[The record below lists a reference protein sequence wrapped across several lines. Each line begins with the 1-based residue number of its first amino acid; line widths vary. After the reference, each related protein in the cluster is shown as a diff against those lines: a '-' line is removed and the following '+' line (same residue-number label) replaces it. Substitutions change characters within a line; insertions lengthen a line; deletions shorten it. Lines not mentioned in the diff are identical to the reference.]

1 MFNIKLKGIYK
12 NENQLSKGNLHKNSI
27 MFDEPN
33 SISESFLKGFLI
45 STPFFILAIIA
56 CYLKIKTNNIFSLS
70 FFKDNLDLIA
80 ISTCLSSLI
89 NLFIHE
95 FLHAVCFPKDKIK
108 ELWLK
113 PNELSAFIYCTAPLK
128 KARFIWLCLCPNII
142 LGLLPLLLWFIE
154 TFDFNKTLSLFMLII
169 SFLNLLCGIGDYYNT
184 YLVIRQ
190 VPKNALVQTHGL
202 KAYWFIP

>member
-1 MFNIKLKGIYK
+1 MDLYNIGFSNIRLPNDKNNYIYK
-12 NENQLSKGNLHKNSI
+12 YSPI
-27 MFDEPN
+27 V
-33 SISESFLKGFLI
+33 
-45 STPFFILAIIA
+45 
-56 CYLKIKTNNIFSLS
+56 NIFPEEV
-70 FFKDNLDLIA
+70 
-80 ISTCLSSLI
+80 
-89 NLFIHE
+89 FIHE
-95 FLHAVCFPKDKIK
+95 FLHAICFPKDKIK

-142 LGLLPLLLWFIE
+142 LGLLPLLLWFIG

>member
-1 MFNIKLKGIYK
+1 MIPLLILIPIIGSLCLMPITENSKESQTKMKNIA
-12 NENQLSKGNLHKNSI
+12 LS
-27 MFDEPN
+27 
-33 SISESFLKGFLI
+33 
-45 STPFFILAIIA
+45 T
-56 CYLKIKTNNIFSLS
+56 
-70 FFKDNLDLIA
+70 
-80 ISTCLSSLI
+80 SLI

-142 LGLLPLLLWFIE
+142 LGLLPLLLWFIG